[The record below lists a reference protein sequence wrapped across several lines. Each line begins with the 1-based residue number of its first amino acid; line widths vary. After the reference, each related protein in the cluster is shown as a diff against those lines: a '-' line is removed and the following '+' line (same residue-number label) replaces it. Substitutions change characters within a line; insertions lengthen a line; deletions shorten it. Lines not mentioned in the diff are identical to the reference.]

1 MYKTDEVINTNAQKK
16 KSAGKK
22 AVIAILVI
30 LLIPV
35 ILAGL
40 LLLYLNVADFQY
52 DNPREIIAQSPMSF
66 DERNSFDAGDSTRT
80 MRVDKS
86 DIYFLMKDK
95 IPDMHLNKK
104 IYINAYRISLDESA
118 IYLQGKAYG
127 LNIPIKL
134 SLDVGYKSGN
144 ILLHLKG
151 AFLGKLSIPLPL
163 DYIADK
169 AGMELDYSI
178 PIEDVPEINEAEE
191 LFLKDGYI
199 NAVYPVNRNIVQEC
213 IIAWTYLRPAAFYLQ
228 DEDEMIGLIEDFQE
242 NRGVDGYKS
251 ERLNSFMKELEKDP
265 GKYQEIKIRMLATA
279 PEESAEKFFSSKQY
293 SQERLARFYPGI
305 TRQAVDLLRDQIH
318 YSRNYL
324 FIKTFALD
332 IDKKFKQKAVKVSNG
347 SFVDARSGRKLDL
360 YEVYKGYPEMKEVF
374 PEGTK
379 LCAVKCES
387 YSGSLITNRSS
398 LGCGTAAEFP
408 GGRCAVISVSED
420 KAYFMEIEPKEFAD
434 IQSGKEKVYIYAY

>member
-1 MYKTDEVINTNAQKK
+1 MYKTDEIINTTVHKK

-30 LLIPV
+30 LLVPV

-40 LLLYLNVADFQY
+40 LVLYLNVADFRY
-52 DNPREIIAQSPMSF
+52 DDPQEIIAQNPMSF
-66 DERNSFDAGDSTRT
+66 SERNSFDDGNSTRT
-80 MRVDKS
+80 MRIDKA

-95 IPDMHLNKK
+95 MPYMHLNEKV
-104 IYINAYRISLDESA
+104 YINAYRIALDESA
-118 IYLQGKAYG
+118 VYLQGKAYG
-127 LNIPIKL
+127 LNLPIKL
-134 SLDVGYKSGN
+134 SLDVGYESGN
-144 ILLHLKG
+144 ILLRLKG

-178 PIEDVPEINEAEE
+178 PIKAVPEINEADE

-213 IIAWTYLRPAAFYLQ
+213 IIAWPYLRPAAFYLQ
-228 DEDEMIGLIEDFQE
+228 DEDEMVGLIEDFQE
-242 NRGVDGYKS
+242 NRSVDGYKS
-251 ERLNSFMKELEKDP
+251 ERLNSLMKELEKDP
-265 GKYQEIKIRMLATA
+265 GKYQELKIRMLATA
-279 PEESAEKFFSSKQY
+279 PEKNAEKFFSSKEH
-293 SQERLARFYPGI
+293 SSEIFTRFYPGI
-305 TRQAVDLLRDQIH
+305 TKQAVDLLRGQIH
-318 YSRNYL
+318 YSRNYQ

-360 YEVYKGYPEMKEVF
+360 YDVYKEYPEMKEVF

-387 YSGSLITNRSS
+387 YSASLISNRSS
-398 LGCGTAAEFP
+398 YGCGTAVEFP

-420 KAYFMEIEPKEFAD
+420 KAYFMEIEPKEFLD